1 VTVLLDPGAEA
12 LDLDLA
18 IRAYRARGF
27 ARVGRV
33 ASDEVLTELRSRA
46 DQMMLGRLDYEGLFF
61 QKDSDSNNYD
71 DLEYGKGWQGPTLN
85 YRKIEK
91 LEKDPVYWAFLNN
104 PVFARVAHAV
114 IGDQVSIYRAFIM
127 NKSSQ
132 GGSNLPWHQDGG
144 RFWGLDRPPELQIW
158 TALDDAPEE
167 AGCVEFLPGTH
178 TAGLATPLGG
188 VVPAEHVAARG
199 EADLV
204 LMPARA
210 GDVLL
215 IHNHVWHRS
224 GLNRTGRPRRA
235 FSVCYMSADT
245 KCVRKKRAPRTF
257 VRVFN
262 KPDGSS

>member
-1 VTVLLDPGAEA
+1 VNVLEPATD
-12 LDLDLA
+12 DLDLESA
-18 IRAYRARGF
+18 IRDYRARGF
-27 ARVGRV
+27 ARIGRV
-33 ASDEVLTELRSRA
+33 ASDDVLTELKSRA
-46 DQMMLGRLDYEGLFF
+46 DLMMLGRLSYEGLFF
-61 QKDSDSNNYD
+61 QRDTESNAYD

-114 IGDQVSIYRAFIM
+114 IGDEVSIYRAFLM

-178 TAGLATPLGG
+178 DKGLATPLGG
-188 VVPAEHVAARG
+188 VVPKELVVARG
-199 EADLV
+199 EADAV
-204 LMPARA
+204 AVPARA

-235 FSVCYMSADT
+235 FSVCYMRADT
-245 KCVRKKRAPRTF
+245 KCVRKKRAPRSF
-257 VRVFN
+257 VRVFV
-262 KPDGSS
+262 KPST